1 MQLVRTG
8 SLVMWNV
15 ESSEDYG
22 CMGLVVHNQYPLL
35 FNVRWADNSLVE
47 YDWEQIEYGRI
58 KVVKK

>member
-1 MQLVRTG
+1 MQLIRIG

-22 CMGLVVHNQYPLL
+22 CMGLVVYSQYTDF

-47 YDWEQIEYGRI
+47 YEYGQIEYGRL
-58 KVVKK
+58 KVVKF